1 MGRWRVFESLEEAL
15 MSGKRHLRDG
25 TSRRSSTFGLDG
37 QLCPSQRGQ
46 GLVLERRAR
55 PRICRVPHA
64 GVSHFLG
71 IDDPKDSLNKRVHV
85 TGVYIGPERGNRS
98 GSTILLTDDAHVEEG
113 QCP

>member
-1 MGRWRVFESLEEAL
+1 
-15 MSGKRHLRDG
+15 
-25 TSRRSSTFGLDG
+25 
-37 QLCPSQRGQ
+37 
-46 GLVLERRAR
+46 
-55 PRICRVPHA
+55 VPHA

-113 QCP
+113 QGP